1 MRPDQ
6 QYFLQRK
13 NIPLY
18 VFSVGELDM
27 LIKIAK
33 EELDLRNEI
42 ESKVQAIKL
51 AEKVEKE
58 SGNDQHVQELKDQL
72 FLARQTYAKRVSQ
85 FDENRYAGGYIAYND
100 ATGLPYGTEEELRGE
115 NYQPPTYDESRLQ
128 PIQSPRIEHKQ
139 EPVWQVS
146 TVNEDG
152 TEEHLGYTGG
162 N

>member
-18 VFSVGELDM
+18 VFTIEELDM
-27 LIKIAK
+27 LIKAAK

-42 ESKVQAIKL
+42 ESKVQAVAL

-58 SGNDQHVQELKDQL
+58 SGNDQHVDELKQAL

-100 ATGLPYGTEEELRGE
+100 ATGLPYGTEEELRGADYDPE
-115 NYQPPTYDESRLQ
+115 PKYDPTRLQ
-128 PIQSPRIEHKQ
+128 PIQVETP
-139 EPVWQVS
+139 PVWEVS
-146 TVNEDG
+146 EVLEDG
-152 TEEHLGYTGG
+152 THKHIGYSGG
-162 N
+162 K